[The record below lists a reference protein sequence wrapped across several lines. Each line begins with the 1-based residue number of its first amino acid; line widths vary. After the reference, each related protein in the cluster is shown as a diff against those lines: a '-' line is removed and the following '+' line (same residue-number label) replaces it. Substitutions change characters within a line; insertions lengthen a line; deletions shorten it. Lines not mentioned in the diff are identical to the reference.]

1 MGNRLR
7 FFLVIIVFIC
17 TLVVGSFEV
26 TASDNS
32 YGTDATELLE
42 LYEEYYDTDFEALYF
57 EESTSENSSY

>member
-1 MGNRLR
+1 MKLSR
-7 FFLVIIVFIC
+7 FLSAIISMTLVLFIC

-42 LYEEYYDTDFEALYF
+42 LYEE
-57 EESTSENSSY
+57 